1 MNTELV
7 ITEDGSHTIYLP
19 DLKVTYHSTHG
30 SIQESNHVF
39 INAGLG
45 YFATKQNKPIRIFE
59 MGLGTGLNA
68 LLTGIWTI
76 ENKIAID
83 YVAIEL
89 FPLSKTDLVTLNYVS
104 LLQDKQEYYGQIHNS
119 EWGEGITISPLFN
132 FLKLKISLLNYTPTD
147 KFDLIYF
154 DAFAPLIQPELWT
167 TKVFIS
173 LYNLLN
179 NGGVLTTYCSKS
191 DVRRSMMAA
200 GFTVEKIP
208 GPPGKREMVRA
219 TKK

>member
-19 DLKVTYHSTHG
+19 DLQVTYHSTHG

-39 INAGLG
+39 INAGLE
-45 YFATKQNKPIRIFE
+45 YIAANQNKPIRIFE

-68 LLTGIWTI
+68 LLTGKWTV
-76 ENKIAID
+76 ENNIAVD

-89 FPLSKTDLVTLNYVS
+89 FPLPKLEVDALNYVS
-104 LLQDKQEYYGQIHNS
+104 ILHDVQGFFSQIHNA
-119 EWGEGITISPLFN
+119 EWGKEVIISPLFK
-132 FLKLKISLLNYTPTD
+132 FLKLNTSLLNYTPTE
-147 KFDLIYF
+147 KFNLIYF

-167 TKVFIS
+167 TEVFIA

-219 TKK
+219 MKK

>member
-19 DLKVTYHSTHG
+19 DLQVTYHSTHG

-39 INAGLG
+39 INAGLD
-45 YFATKQNKPIRIFE
+45 YIASKHYNPIRIFE

-68 LLTGIWTI
+68 LLTGKWTV
-76 ENKIAID
+76 ENNIAID

-89 FPLSKTDLVTLNYVS
+89 FPLPKTEIDTLNYVS
-104 LLQDKQEYYGQIHNS
+104 ILQDKQGFFDQIHNA
-119 EWGEGITISPLFN
+119 EWGKEISISPFFN
-132 FLKLKISLLNYTPTD
+132 FLKLNTSLLNYSPTE

-167 TKVFIS
+167 TEVFIT

-208 GPPGKREMVRA
+208 GPPGKREMARA
-219 TKK
+219 IK